1 MTRKTKA
8 TGVRGDAFLA
18 TQLRNPEFRRHF
30 EQRRLVHEVA
40 IAVRAMRA
48 GAGLTQAELA
58 RRIGTSQP
66 TIARIEKGLDQH
78 TPQWDTLQRIAVALG
93 RQLRLRFVEPRADTL
108 DSPIVEVPGTR
119 LRRRPALRPEEA
131 VHDD

>member
-1 MTRKTKA
+1 MAQRSKA

-18 TQLRNPEFRRHF
+18 AQLRDPEFRRHF

-40 IAVRAMRA
+40 IAVRAMRL
-48 GAGLTQAELA
+48 GAELTQAELA

-93 RQLRLRFVEPRADTL
+93 RQLRLRFVEPRANAV

-131 VHDD
+131 MQDD